1 MRVNKGVQM
10 SRRTSYLNMGL
21 RRAER
26 EERGNE
32 RAWEICI
39 REEEILARDF
49 PACTLYGR
57 CSKYSKYLILTS
69 SQ

>member
-1 MRVNKGVQM
+1 MNKGMEM
-10 SRRTSYLNMGL
+10 SLRTSGLNMGL
-21 RRAER
+21 RRTER

-49 PACTLYGR
+49 PACTLYGS
-57 CSKYSKYLILTS
+57 CSKYSKYLIIS
-69 SQ
+69 